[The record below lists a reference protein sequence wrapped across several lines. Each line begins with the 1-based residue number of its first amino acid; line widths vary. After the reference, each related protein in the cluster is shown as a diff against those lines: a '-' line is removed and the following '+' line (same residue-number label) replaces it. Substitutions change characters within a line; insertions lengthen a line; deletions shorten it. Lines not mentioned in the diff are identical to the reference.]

1 MPAYSDFAFFPLHL
15 EVVCPRPAV
24 GFFTPGAMTM
34 RFPLFSRAIACALL
48 ASACGAS
55 FATPVMEMRAD
66 VLLPMAPEFRKSLK
80 LNANQQTLWL
90 QVENKSRAIVRER
103 QARRERLQQA
113 LKTGLAGAKVE
124 LRDFDG
130 ALAAESGASAQ
141 EEKQLR
147 ELWLGVNDALDEN
160 QRQQVATLFAEQL
173 MRVPDSEQQH
183 AAPRAREEG
192 AGQHRGGRGKSG
204 GMGSSG
210 GGMGSPGG

>member
-1 MPAYSDFAFFPLHL
+1 
-15 EVVCPRPAV
+15 
-24 GFFTPGAMTM
+24 M
-34 RFPLFSRAIACALL
+34 RFPLFTRAIACTLL
-48 ASACGAS
+48 AGACAAS

-66 VLLPMAPEFRKSLK
+66 ELLPMAPDFRKSLK

-124 LRDFDG
+124 LRDLDG
-130 ALAAESGASAQ
+130 ALAAESAVSAQ

-173 MRVPDSEQQH
+173 IRVPDSEQH
-183 AAPRAREEG
+183 HDAPRGRDDG

-204 GMGSSG
+204 GGMGSVG